1 VLTTT
6 PPASAVGGNVRMQ
19 ASPTSSDRSR
29 SASSGSRIVRLQEP
43 LKPVVAGLLKPNK
56 EITPK
61 AGFACNGEV
70 APSVL
75 KKMDAEPMV
84 RVTSITS
91 LGESTQSYSSSSTG
105 RLIEIVDT
113 IPPPKIA
120 TPKEDGQILEKLD
133 PLAQFLSITQ
143 LEDLY
148 GTPREGNSHGTNCG
162 TGGGQDTPVESL
174 DRGFALSLLKD
185 GFMVQALADTHPSV
199 LMESPVVELAAVES
213 RESECTNGDHR
224 GEVIRKEQC
233 AMSTIR
239 EELQGL
245 RKMILEQ
252 AGRDDVIQTSVDWE
266 GMVRENGVHEGVS
279 NEFVVAGKLS
289 LSAKLRNLKVEC

>member
-1 VLTTT
+1 
-6 PPASAVGGNVRMQ
+6 
-19 ASPTSSDRSR
+19 
-29 SASSGSRIVRLQEP
+29 
-43 LKPVVAGLLKPNK
+43 
-56 EITPK
+56 
-61 AGFACNGEV
+61 
-70 APSVL
+70 
-75 KKMDAEPMV
+75 MV

-113 IPPPKIA
+113 ISTPEIA
-120 TPKEDGQILEKLD
+120 TPKENGQILEKSD

-143 LEDLY
+143 LEDIY
-148 GTPREGNSHGTNCG
+148 GTPHEGHPHGTNCG
-162 TGGGQDTPVESL
+162 TGGGQDTPVETL
-174 DRGFALSLLKD
+174 DRGFALSLSKE
-185 GFMVQALADTHPSV
+185 GFMLQALADTHPSV

-213 RESECTNGDHR
+213 SESECTSGDDR
-224 GEVIRKEQC
+224 GEMIRKDQS
-233 AMSTIR
+233 AISTIR

-266 GMVRENGVHEGVS
+266 GMVLENGDHEGVS
-279 NEFVVAGKLS
+279 NEVVVSGKSS